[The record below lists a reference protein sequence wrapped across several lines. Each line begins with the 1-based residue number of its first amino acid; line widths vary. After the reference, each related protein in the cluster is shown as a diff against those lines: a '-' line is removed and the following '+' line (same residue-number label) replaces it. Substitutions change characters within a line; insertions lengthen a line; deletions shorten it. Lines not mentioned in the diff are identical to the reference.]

1 MGGKDG
7 ASASGAAAGT
17 KTNKT
22 PVSSPQDIFQLHKD
36 LLDVIK
42 NRPDDGLSVPISL
55 VDKQRNDMN
64 MLDTIDSKNPAEN
77 IGMLS
82 PKDTGDKTQDL
93 TEITLIQNQ
102 KAWDASAPDSSKID
116 YSTMAK
122 KPAQE
127 ETKKKEEFSV
137 NYFDKDLGLN
147 S

>member
-1 MGGKDG
+1 
-7 ASASGAAAGT
+7 
-17 KTNKT
+17 
-22 PVSSPQDIFQLHKD
+22 
-36 LLDVIK
+36 
-42 NRPDDGLSVPISL
+42 
-55 VDKQRNDMN
+55 MN

-102 KAWDASAPDSSKID
+102 KAWEVSAPDSSKID